1 MGNSSSALILSKTGS
16 NLSGHRQY
24 TDKQHSH
31 PPPPPQSSP
40 SNALTINIKLYYLL
54 NLQPQTKQSGH
65 FVTFTLLCLYK
76 SNFKEHSE
84 VVQDYTPEGWG
95 GGGGWGLL
103 PYKSERDAHQKIKI
117 KLLVVVVV
125 FFFSQYHVIVMYQ
138 FSILNCFIFSYWRA
152 VFIRKFSFP
161 LLLSFIYCTFLY
173 IYIYFYFVHW

>member
-1 MGNSSSALILSKTGS
+1 MGNSSRALILSKTGS
-16 NLSGHRQY
+16 NLWGHSQY
-24 TDKQHSH
+24 TDKQHSHH

-84 VVQDYTPEGWG
+84 VVQDYTPEGG
-95 GGGGWGLL
+95 GGGGVGGLL

-125 FFFSQYHVIVMYQ
+125 VVFFSQYHVMY
-138 FSILNCFIFSYWRA
+138 SYVL
-152 VFIRKFSFP
+152 VFYS
-161 LLLSFIYCTFLY
+161 
-173 IYIYFYFVHW
+173 